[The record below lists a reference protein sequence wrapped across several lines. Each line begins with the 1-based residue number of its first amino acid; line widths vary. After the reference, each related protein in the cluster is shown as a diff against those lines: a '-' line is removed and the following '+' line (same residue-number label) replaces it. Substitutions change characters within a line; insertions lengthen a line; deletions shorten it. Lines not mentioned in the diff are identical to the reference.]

1 MIAQI
6 SSSGRTTVAAMALI
20 LMTATAPALAQSAAS
35 RIDQPT
41 PGTLPSGVSTV
52 PGGDTPAADRKTG
65 GVAPPNAIQS
75 TTDVMESPGSVQGA
89 DGANRTN
96 PLQHLPKEMR

>member
-1 MIAQI
+1 MTRI
-6 SSSGRTTVAAMALI
+6 SNAGRTTVAAMSLI
-20 LMTATAPALAQSAAS
+20 LMTATAPALAQSAGS

-52 PGGDTPAADRKTG
+52 PGGDAPAADRG
-65 GVAPPNAIQS
+65 SGQVAPPNAIRS
-75 TTDVMESPGSVQGA
+75 TTDVMESPASVQGT

-96 PLQHLPKEMR
+96 PLQHLPKDMR

>member
-1 MIAQI
+1 MTRI
-6 SSSGRTTVAAMALI
+6 SNAGRTTVAAMSLI
-20 LMTATAPALAQSAAS
+20 LMTATAPALAQSAGS

-52 PGGDTPAADRKTG
+52 PGGDAPAADRGTG
-65 GVAPPNAIQS
+65 QVAPPNAIRS
-75 TTDVMESPGSVQGA
+75 TTDVMESPASVQGT

-96 PLQHLPKEMR
+96 PLQHLPKDMR